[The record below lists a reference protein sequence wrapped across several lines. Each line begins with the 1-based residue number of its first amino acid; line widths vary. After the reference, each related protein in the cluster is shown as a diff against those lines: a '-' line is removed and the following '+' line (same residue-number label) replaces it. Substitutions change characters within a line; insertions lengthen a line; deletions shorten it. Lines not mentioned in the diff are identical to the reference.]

1 MYTQVRAILKKL
13 SGVTRRYSDPVPS
26 TTSNSGKESPFLRFA
41 PPGHFYSPLPDL
53 AEVAARSAAL
63 FRPELATCPGVN
75 LREHAQLALLEQ
87 LSVFCAELPFPQTPD
102 HTTRYYYENDFFSY
116 GDAIILYAMLRY
128 QRPQRVIEIGS
139 GFSSAVMLDVNDR
152 FFDTSIQFTFIDP
165 YPARLLQLLR
175 RHDRQT
181 QTILQQPIQEVSLER
196 FHSLAAGDIVFI
208 DSSHVVKIG
217 SDVAHLLYHV
227 LPALPSGVI
236 IHFHD
241 ILWPFEYP
249 QAWVYEG
256 RAWNEAYVLRAFLQ
270 YNDTFEIVYFN
281 SYMGCHHADIV
292 HEKMPLCSKNP
303 GGSLWLRK
311 VH

>member
-1 MYTQVRAILKKL
+1 VFAQVRAILKTL
-13 SGVTRRYSDPVPS
+13 FRVSGLCSG
-26 TTSNSGKESPFLRFA
+26 TSPGALASRAEESPFLRFA
-41 PPGHFYSPLPDL
+41 PAGHFYSPLPDL
-53 AEVAARSAAL
+53 AEVAARSAVL
-63 FRPELATCPGVN
+63 FRPEIPTCPGIN

-87 LSVFCAELPFPQTPD
+87 LSAFYAELPFPQTPD

-116 GDAIILYAMLRY
+116 GDAIVLYAMLRY

-152 FFDTSIQFTFIDP
+152 FFDASIQFTFIDP

-175 RHDRQT
+175 RNDRQT
-181 QTILQQPIQEVSLER
+181 QTILPQPIQEVSLDS

-227 LPALPSGVI
+227 LPALPAGVI

-281 SYMGCHHADIV
+281 SYMGYHHADIV

-311 VH
+311 VR